1 LVRSIEL
8 GECAV
13 SRGTRPN
20 QGIQLTAKTMR
31 PQMPIVTQHRE
42 SNIGGMLMVK
52 EIVVVALFAIFLIA
66 AILPRIT
73 QIRKKVETVGC
84 IGINRKLFFVGKL
97 SLFTSF
103 ILILVQLFFVRLS
116 LFQENDVFFWICVA
130 LLGIGVMFFTLAITR
145 LGTFSLRAGLAQ
157 ENTSLRTTGIYRFS
171 RNPML
176 FGLYLMALGS
186 AIYVQ
191 CPINWILVII
201 ALIVHHKIILV
212 EEVFLQSRFGEQWIR
227 YRNNVR
233 RYM

>member
-1 LVRSIEL
+1 MQIEL
-8 GECAV
+8 
-13 SRGTRPN
+13 
-20 QGIQLTAKTMR
+20 K
-31 PQMPIVTQHRE
+31 
-42 SNIGGMLMVK
+42 GGMLMEK

-66 AILPRIT
+66 AILPRII
-73 QIRKKVETVGC
+73 QKRKKVETVGC
-84 IGINRKLFFVGKL
+84 IGINRKVFFLGKL

-130 LLGIGVMFFTLAITR
+130 LFGIGVMSFTLAITR
-145 LGTFSLRAGLAQ
+145 VGTFSLRVGLAQ

-176 FGLYLMALGS
+176 LGLYLMALGS

-201 ALIVHHKIILV
+201 ALIVHHKIILA

-233 RYM
+233 RYL

>member
-1 LVRSIEL
+1 MLVE
-8 GECAV
+8 
-13 SRGTRPN
+13 
-20 QGIQLTAKTMR
+20 
-31 PQMPIVTQHRE
+31 
-42 SNIGGMLMVK
+42 K
-52 EIVVVALFAIFLIA
+52 EVVVVALFAIFLIA

-97 SLFTSF
+97 SLVTSF

-145 LGTFSLRAGLAQ
+145 LGTFSLRVGLAQ

-176 FGLYLMALGS
+176 LGLYLMALGS

-201 ALIVHHKIILV
+201 ALIVHHKIILA

-233 RYM
+233 RYL